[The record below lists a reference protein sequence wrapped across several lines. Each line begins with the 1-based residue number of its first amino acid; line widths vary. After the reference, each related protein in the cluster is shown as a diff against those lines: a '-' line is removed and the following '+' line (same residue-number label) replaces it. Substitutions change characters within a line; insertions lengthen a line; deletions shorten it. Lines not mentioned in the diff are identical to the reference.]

1 MNKSQQGRVCCLAVT
16 AAGAVAFALTVPT
29 PAFATSAF
37 DILIP
42 KPAEFIPALIAFV
55 VIWAV
60 LAKLVWPSVIK
71 TLDARQKA
79 IQDNLDASEQAKV
92 DAAKALKKA
101 EATIDDAQAQADEIV
116 AEAKKNAE
124 ASKDAII
131 KQANIDA
138 KRIQDKAR
146 DGIEAE
152 RHAAMADL
160 VDQAAD
166 LAVDLAGK
174 IIGENLDAETQKRL
188 IERLLAEAGDAD
200 GNQ

>member
-1 MNKSQQGRVCCLAVT
+1 MNKFQQGRVRCLAVT

>member
-1 MNKSQQGRVCCLAVT
+1 MNKSQQGRVRCLAVT

-146 DGIEAE
+146 DGIEA
-152 RHAAMADL
+152 
-160 VDQAAD
+160 V
-166 LAVDLAGK
+166 VLAGK

-188 IERLLAEAGDAD
+188 IERSLAEAGDAD

>member
-1 MNKSQQGRVCCLAVT
+1 MNKSQQGRVRCLAVT

>member
-1 MNKSQQGRVCCLAVT
+1 M
-16 AAGAVAFALTVPT
+16 
-29 PAFATSAF
+29 
-37 DILIP
+37 
-42 KPAEFIPALIAFV
+42 

>member
-1 MNKSQQGRVCCLAVT
+1 MNKSQQGRVRCLAVT

-71 TLDARQKA
+71 TLDARQEA

>member
-1 MNKSQQGRVCCLAVT
+1 MNKSQQGRVRCLAVT

-71 TLDARQKA
+71 ALDARQKA

-188 IERLLAEAGDAD
+188 IERSLAEAGDAD